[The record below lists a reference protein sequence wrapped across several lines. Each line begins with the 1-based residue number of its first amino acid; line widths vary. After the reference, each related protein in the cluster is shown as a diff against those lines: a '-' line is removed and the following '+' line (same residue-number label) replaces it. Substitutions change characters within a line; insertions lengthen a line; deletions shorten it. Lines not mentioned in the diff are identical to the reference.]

1 MSSSLLNTS
10 AANAEASRLPIRP
23 ATAPSEFHNYGA
35 LWDRDRITRFM
46 PLVEPGV
53 RRVKLKLPL
62 QIVELHTG
70 RPTNQYTLLHYFE
83 IYRSG
88 DRHYSQIYTELIE
101 TAAPETARQVT
112 QSCFLH
118 LAGRRSW
125 NRLE

>member
-1 MSSSLLNTS
+1 MSYHIVDKEFRDFADDIEGVSIHYLCVPVS
-10 AANAEASRLPIRP
+10 ADAN
-23 ATAPSEFHNYGA
+23 
-35 LWDRDRITRFM
+35 WDRDRITRFM

-53 RRVKLKLPL
+53 RRLKLKLPL

-101 TAAPETARQVT
+101 TAAPESARQVT
-112 QSCFLH
+112 TPI
-118 LAGRRSW
+118 RRTTPRKST
-125 NRLE
+125 EIQ